1 MTECRQKLIPM
12 LFLVD
17 WRGEAGVCDEPQ
29 HRFMGG
35 TTPSLLEVLGICC
48 DVVGSSTPEREFPDI
63 VRRINK
69 EFQKRTGFVL

>member
-1 MTECRQKLIPM
+1 M

-17 WRGEAGVCDEPQ
+17 WRGESGVCDEPQ

-48 DVVGSSTPEREFPDI
+48 D
-63 VRRINK
+63 
-69 EFQKRTGFVL
+69 GFIHAGKGVSGYCAEDK